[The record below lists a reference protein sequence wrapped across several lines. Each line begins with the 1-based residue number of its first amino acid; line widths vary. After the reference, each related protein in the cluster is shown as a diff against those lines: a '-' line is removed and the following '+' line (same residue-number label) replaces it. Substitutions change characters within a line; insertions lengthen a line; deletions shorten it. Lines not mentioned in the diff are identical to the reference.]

1 MIQTP
6 LHIPTSERGVLRLF
20 ALDMRPEELRFLRED
35 GAIRDVLGTCDLTED
50 HVQLIHIPDLEELG
64 ITGYLREGC
73 DIPDDQI
80 TAQRAAL
87 ETIDRDV
94 MAVPSI
100 AFNTERIVTLDPRLR
115 FVAQFQEPASA
126 DWSDGQDLKTDSAV
140 PYSGRKFSPRQ
151 YRSRARWLGGL
162 IFVGFMAL
170 TALITWWII
179 T

>member
-1 MIQTP
+1 MTRTP

-35 GAIRDVLGTCDLTED
+35 GAIRDVLGTGDLTEA
-50 HVQLIHIPDLEELG
+50 HVQLIHIPDLEDLG

-80 TAQRAAL
+80 IAQRAAID
-87 ETIDRDV
+87 TIGRDV

-100 AFNTERIVTLDPRLR
+100 AFNTARTVTLDPRIR

-126 DWSDGQDLKTDSAV
+126 DWSKGQDLKTDSAA
-140 PYSGRKFSPRQ
+140 PYSGRRLSPRQ
-151 YRSRARWLGGL
+151 YRSRARWIGGL
-162 IFVGFMAL
+162 IFAGFMAL
-170 TALITWWII
+170 TALIAWWII